1 MSMDPLK
8 VLLVEDNA
16 ADASIIGE
24 MVRDTGVDSTVL
36 WLKDGEV
43 VLNHLR
49 EGNNVDVIILDL
61 NMPRMDGHALL
72 KHLLD
77 MNILQ
82 KLTIV
87 VMTGSSSPLDKERVR
102 KAGIRCYLIKP
113 MGIKEM
119 EETTAALR
127 SILLKLRSC
136 YSPSEPERPP
146 GGPRLEQ

>member
-1 MSMDPLK
+1 MGPLK

-36 WLKDGEV
+36 WMKDGEV

-49 EGNNVDVIILDL
+49 EGNDVDVMILDL

-72 KHLLD
+72 RHLRE
-77 MNILQ
+77 MNILH
-82 KLTIV
+82 KMTIV

-102 KAGIRCYLIKP
+102 RAGIMCYLIKP

-127 SILLKLRSC
+127 SILLKMRSC
-136 YSPSEPERPP
+136 NAPSETEL
-146 GGPRLEQ
+146 GTNMTKIEQ

>member
-1 MSMDPLK
+1 MSPLK

-16 ADASIIGE
+16 ADASIISE
-24 MVRDTGVDSTVL
+24 MIRDTGVESSVL

-49 EGNNVDVIILDL
+49 AGNSADVIILDL

-72 KHLLD
+72 KHL
-77 MNILQ
+77 Q
-82 KLTIV
+82 KMDAPRRLTIV

-119 EETTAALR
+119 EETTNTLR
-127 SILLKLRSC
+127 SILLGLRPC
-136 YSPSEPERPP
+136 YSPSEPEAGSGLP
-146 GGPRLEQ
+146 GPEN